1 MNMNLQLKTV
11 LALVALMQGCSSTDN
26 IEDIDTSNNK
36 IMSVNVYYNSLR
48 EDDAKALQNK
58 LVDKGYLVRVE
69 KNKPL
74 SSKYSSYIYVSKK
87 DAKSAVMLNSIVRD
101 LLKHNLNTNF
111 FKDKEK
117 SGIAKIILTNTDAK
131 NSHIKNTKKSY
142 IPQLWSH
149 HKEMKGLPEQCAT
162 KGIEILKSLG
172 FSSVVKNGNYVYGNF
187 ELNRATIKC
196 VGVDKHTFVYTA
208 VAGKNVKQVEQLRNK
223 ISWKL

>member
-1 MNMNLQLKTV
+1 MNMNFQLKTV
-11 LALVALMQGCSSTDN
+11 LFLVTLMQGCSSTHN
-26 IEDIDTSNNK
+26 IEDTGTSNS

-74 SSKYSSYIYVSKK
+74 SRKYSSYIYVSKQ
-87 DAKSAVMLNSIVRD
+87 DAKSAVMLNSIVKN
-101 LLKHNLNTNF
+101 LLNHNLNTNF

-117 SGIAKIILTNTDAK
+117 SGIAKIILTNTEAK
-131 NSHIKNTKKSY
+131 NTPIKNTKKTY

-149 HKEMKGLPEQCAT
+149 HKQLNILPEQCAV

-172 FSSVVKNGNYVYGNF
+172 FSSVVKNGTYVYGNF

-208 VAGKNVKQVEQLRNK
+208 VAGESVKQVEQLRNK

>member
-1 MNMNLQLKTV
+1 MNFQLITFLV
-11 LALVALMQGCSSTDN
+11 LVTLIQGCSSTNN
-26 IEDIDTSNNK
+26 IEEIDTSNNK
-36 IMSVNVYYNSLR
+36 VMSVNVYYNSLR
-48 EDDAKALQNK
+48 ESDAKALQNE

-74 SSKYSSYIYVSKK
+74 SSKYSSYMYVSKK
-87 DAKSAVMLNSIVRD
+87 DSKSAVMLNSIVKD

-111 FKDKEK
+111 FKDKEE
-117 SGIAKIILTNTDAK
+117 SGIAKIILTNTDAD
-131 NSHIKNTKKSY
+131 NSQIKKTKKSY

-149 HKEMKGLPEQCAT
+149 HKQLEILPEQCAT
-162 KGIEILKSLG
+162 KGIDILKSLG

-208 VAGKNVKQVEQLRNK
+208 VAGENVKQVEQLRNK